1 MRRAT
6 EVLVIA
12 VFLASVAGCSGLT
25 DLKHT
30 SGGGGST
37 QPSSVVVSPAT
48 AIVQPFGTQAF
59 TASVSG
65 SSSAVKWQVNG
76 LAGGSQTGGLIS
88 NTGTDSATFQIADR
102 LNPARGD

>member
-65 SSSAVKWQVNG
+65 SSSAVTWQVNG
-76 LAGGSQTGGLIS
+76 LAAGSQTGGPVS
-88 NTGTDSATFQIADR
+88 NTGTYSAPFTIPQCLVPLR
-102 LNPARGD
+102 R